1 MTLDSNGSDSEK
13 LETENDDQEEKSVD
27 SQQYLAEDFEG
38 LADNIYEAII
48 VVAKRARKVGD
59 GQKKEIDRQIGT
71 LDLTDSSDEEQPDE
85 DEPEPDFYH
94 YEKPTI
100 IAMRELKTG
109 QLKYQYKK

>member
-1 MTLDSNGSDSEK
+1 MTLDSSGNNSEK

-71 LDLTDSSDEEQPDE
+71 LDLTDTSEEEQHDE